1 MIYQIVDRLP
11 TRPNSDQCEECG
23 GQLIEITTAR
33 LNWLF
38 ECDTCDRKVWGH

>member
-1 MIYQIVDRLP
+1 MIYRIVDRLP

-23 GQLIEITTAR
+23 GQLVEQPQASR

-38 ECDTCDRKVWGH
+38 ECDTCDRRVYG